1 MALAQRRR
9 MIWTISTL
17 PNAAPPTN
25 ALTALN
31 RSPTTTATARP
42 NIRRPD
48 HRPSS
53 RVTIHMIT
61 SVERISGVLLQ
72 VLADQSRRPT
82 AEGTIN
88 AAIPASTAAILANAT
103 EGQGRERT

>member
-31 RSPTTTATARP
+31 RNPTTTATARP

-53 RVTIHMIT
+53 RVPIHMIT
-61 SVERISGVLLQ
+61 SVTNASAVYCFRS
-72 VLADQSRRPT
+72 SRT
-82 AEGTIN
+82 KAEGTIN